1 MNYKQILNEPLNFKF
16 QAKTLPTKGV
26 LAWEY
31 NPFRNY
37 RLTKCNKFKYND
49 KYYTLEE
56 IEDILSITIGGDT
69 NLKPEFGYNRT
80 RHNVENTDPQ
90 KWYTCELSEDKN
102 HTTLLNEVQDVLDIE
117 LYEKGQLVDFE
128 TDELEFDLKHP
139 VDIIAQESYDNSV
152 NLIINDGK
160 NIPRLINS
168 RFSPTEKNHY
178 QIVDRKGDNDT
189 NIYDQGDQFDIDT
202 SLYKRTIKIPKLK
215 FDGVYPGGNLG
226 VGNYHFFFKY
236 IDSDGNETDWIAE
249 SGLVSVFL
257 GNTPQSIDSGFGN
270 QNSKKLIK
278 FTLTNID
285 SAYNY
290 VKVYYSKETSG
301 FNQEAQ
307 TTCYEIEHKYI
318 VDKNNTCNITISGF
332 IKDIEVSEDVINMQY
347 QLVSSV
353 ETQTVC
359 KNMLFLG
366 NVKKPEIPYKELT
379 DLSLRFL
386 PKRSLIDYNLSI
398 DSQYNINSSS
408 EGYYD
413 PEYIYNYTGY
423 WNDEIYRLGIVYI
436 LPDNSL
442 SPVFNIRGGYN
453 IDENSKYSYEPLYKN
468 GVRNYL
474 TISEDN
480 YSIISSNKNPI
491 KLENAKGVITLKTY
505 DSNKGPNEE
514 QPYKI
519 YGIKIEIDKLQKEEV
534 LNELKKYTKG
544 FFFVRQKRIPTT
556 LCQAISIAT
565 DKHNYLPVF
574 PIGNKKSLFVSQL
587 TGVSYTQPKET
598 KLSIFK
604 QLTDVGTEIIDPY
617 TGTTKRIAGSDK
629 NLAEVSLKENTE
641 YYLAESFID
650 SRDRYIT
657 NDFFSRIRPIE
668 ASKVKVNAALCPEFE
683 LDQTF
688 YANLFTG
695 DQFVL
700 KKSDM
705 QPQGSSL
712 SWSQDEE
719 RNFYVGKY
727 VYANDTVEYKSKILA
742 VPDSSKLMAIDK
754 DNYKGTAGNSTDGWR
769 FDYIAKENKKT
780 EATNFIRGNWGP
792 YLGVQ
797 GATKNKVL
805 TQYDIKIP
813 GYSKSK
819 IQEYFNV
826 RYSDNSSFYPISD
839 RLEINDFGDNL
850 VLYRGDC
857 YICQFTHRMNRNF
870 QDPAAPTNDDIVN
883 PKCWKEN
890 YSVKDGVIEKHK
902 FANINIGDLNA
913 VRLGTWVT
921 FTVRST
927 KNLCIRGVDDSHS
940 DEKALIGHGRGFYPR
955 YKINLDGSYK
965 TPESSYFNKGF
976 QKEFGVKKYIE
987 AADVPAEKNE
997 FSSRILYSNPASND
1011 SYTNNFRV
1019 FELGH
1024 FKDYSKEYGSITKLV
1039 ESNGS
1044 ILIVFEHG
1052 IGSLAVNE
1060 KALLQNVQ
1068 GDDVYIGA
1076 NKVIGEPR
1084 IISDKFGSQWKES
1097 IVKTP
1102 HYIYGVDTVAKKI
1115 WRVGIDSP
1123 NVECISDKRI
1133 QQFLNQNITLSE
1145 RELIPIIGIRNVKS
1159 HYNGFKNDV
1168 LFTFYDNL
1176 RGFEEKVWNICWNE
1190 ITQNWTTLYSWVP
1203 SYSEN
1208 IFNQFFTFD
1217 RNTSKWIA
1225 KLGISN
1231 CNSDFADGITLD
1243 NNIIDDSSENY
1254 QNLAPYNRDGI
1265 ESEEIHVGLLTL
1277 SNRDLEDDYIVEYT
1291 LERDPFGNYKY
1302 FAVDDGTIHII
1313 DETGRRILTEDY
1325 IGDTYDEE
1333 TGDSDLI
1340 TEPVDLTHGK
1350 PWAVVQKYKLP
1361 DDYPYP
1367 VILLNISA
1375 KVVSAKNENKTL
1387 LNSTLV
1393 KENYYNNTIAICLKS
1408 VYDNGNTV
1416 PYDDSKPS
1424 LMSAFWRH
1432 GQAGLQDIAEKIKP
1446 CHWYGKQHPFEFEF
1460 CVNEN
1465 PELQKVFDNLQIIS
1479 NNAEPD
1485 SFHYKI
1491 IGDGIEFAN
1500 DKKNMY
1506 IRQES
1511 TKELYQYNGSD
1522 ILYNDDWK
1530 ELEKDGVK
1538 QNPKSTILPQ
1548 MYEARQDTFN
1558 EIEDQY
1564 KKITSSNK
1572 NYDEL
1577 TGTEVTYDKVT
1588 GEYGLWVHSKAIDVN
1603 SGSGNRLRGNMQY
1616 RNDNWKV
1623 QISPINFVQKNENE
1637 GLDEQGNII
1646 NSTWK
1651 NGKVPISIANIP
1663 IPANITNYDLD
1674 IPESL
1679 KDKEIDV
1686 DSWGD
1691 LPIIQNVE
1699 RKSNDGKT
1707 TYTYEVGNPDSKCT
1721 RQQTKIRD
1729 KYVRIRIRYS
1739 GEKLALI
1746 RKIITIYSQ
1755 SL

>member
-1 MNYKQILNEPLNFKF
+1 MSYKQILNEPLNFQF

-56 IEDILSITIGGDT
+56 IEEILSITIGGDT
-69 NLKPEFGYNRT
+69 NLKPEFDYNRI
-80 RHNVENTDPQ
+80 RHGTANTDPQ
-90 KWYTCELSEDKN
+90 KWYNCELSEDKN
-102 HTTLLNEVQDVLDIE
+102 HTTLISESTDDIDIE

-236 IDSDGNETDWIAE
+236 VDSDGNETDWIAE

-257 GNTPQSIDSGFGN
+257 GNTPQSIESGFGN
-270 QNSKKLIK
+270 QNSKKLVK
-278 FTLTNID
+278 FTLSNID

-301 FNQEAQ
+301 FNQESQ

-332 IKDIEVSEDVINMQY
+332 IKDLDASEDVINTQY

-353 ETQTVC
+353 ETQAVC

-366 NVKKPEIPYKELT
+366 NIKKPEIPYKELT

-386 PKRSLIDYNLSI
+386 PKRSVIDYNLDI

-408 EGYYD
+408 EGYYN

-453 IDENSKYSYEPLYKN
+453 IDENSNFSYEPLYKD

-480 YSIISSNKNPI
+480 YSIISSNKNPV
-491 KLENAKGVITLKTY
+491 KLENAKGVITLKTF
-505 DSNKGPNEE
+505 DANLPVNEE
-514 QPYKI
+514 HPHKV
-519 YGIKIEIDKLQKEEV
+519 YGIKIEIDKNQKDEV

-556 LCQAISIAT
+556 LCQCLSIAT
-565 DKHNYLPVF
+565 DKHSHLPVF
-574 PIGNKKSLFVSQL
+574 PIGGNDSLFVSQL
-587 TGVSYTQPKET
+587 TGVAYNQPKES
-598 KLSIFK
+598 KLNIFQTLAGEGK
-604 QLTDVGTEIIDPY
+604 EIVDPY
-617 TGTTKRIAGSDK
+617 TGTTKRVSTNDK
-629 NLAEVSLKENTE
+629 NLATNLKSIN

-657 NDFFSRIRPIE
+657 NDFYSRIRPVE
-668 ASKVKVNAALCPEFE
+668 QNKVKVNAALCPEFE

-688 YANLFTG
+688 YSNLFTG

-700 KKSDM
+700 KKADM
-705 QPQGSSL
+705 QPVGTNL
-712 SWSQDEE
+712 SWNPEEE

-727 VYANDTVEYKSKILA
+727 TYSNDTVEYKSKVLA
-742 VPDSSKLMAIDK
+742 IPDSSKLMAIDK
-754 DNYKGTAGNSTDGWR
+754 DNYRGTAGNSTDGWR
-769 FDYIAKENKKT
+769 FEYIAKENKKT
-780 EATNFIRGNWGP
+780 DATNFVRGNWGP

-797 GATKNKVL
+797 SANKNKVL
-805 TQYDIKIP
+805 TLYDIKIP

-826 RYSDNSSFYPISD
+826 RYSDNSSFFPISD
-839 RLEINDFGDNL
+839 RLEINDFAENENF

-883 PKCWKEN
+883 PKCWKDN

-902 FANINIGDLNA
+902 FANINVGDLNA

-921 FTVRST
+921 FTLRST

-1011 SYTNNFRV
+1011 SYSNNFRV

-1024 FKDYSKEYGSITKLV
+1024 FQDYSKEYGSITKIL

-1044 ILIVFEHG
+1044 LLVVFEHG
-1052 IGSLAVNE
+1052 IGSIPVNE
-1060 KALLQNVQ
+1060 KALLQNAS
-1068 GDDVYIGA
+1068 GENVYVGA

-1097 IVKTP
+1097 IIKTP
-1102 HYIYGVDTVAKKI
+1102 YYIYGVDTVAKKI
-1115 WRVGIDSP
+1115 WRVGVDSP
-1123 NVECISDKRI
+1123 NVQTISDVHI

-1145 RELIPIIGIRNVKS
+1145 RELTPLIGIRNVKT
-1159 HYNGFKNDV
+1159 HYNAYKNDV
-1168 LFTFYDNL
+1168 MFTFYDNL

-1190 ITQNWTTLYSWVP
+1190 TQQIWVTLYSWVP

-1208 IFNQFFTFD
+1208 IFNQFFSFD

-1231 CNSDFADGITLD
+1231 CYSDFADGITLT
-1243 NNIIDDSSENY
+1243 NNIIND
-1254 QNLAPYNRDGI
+1254 
-1265 ESEEIHVGLLTL
+1265 ESEEYNSLIDFNREGRVCPEYPIGFLKL
-1277 SNRDLEDDYIVEYT
+1277 SNRDIQGKYKVEYT

-1313 DETGRRILTEDY
+1313 DEDGFEIMNEGNQNYYD
-1325 IGDTYDEE
+1325 GDNGLIIENVDTSQ
-1333 TGDSDLI
+1333 GD
-1340 TEPVDLTHGK
+1340 
-1350 PWAVVQKYKLP
+1350 PWMIVQKYKLP

-1375 KVVSAKNENKTL
+1375 KVKSVEDENKSL
-1387 LNSTLV
+1387 LNGTLV

-1408 VYDNGNTV
+1408 VYDNGNTK
-1416 PYDDSKPS
+1416 PYDENKPS
-1424 LMSAFWRH
+1424 LMSAFWKH
-1432 GQAGLQDIAEKIKP
+1432 GQAGLQNVTEKIKP
-1446 CHWYGKQHPFEFEF
+1446 CHWYGKQHPFEIEF
-1460 CVNEN
+1460 CVNDN
-1465 PELQKVFDNLQIIS
+1465 PEVQKIFDNLQIIS
-1479 NNAEPD
+1479 NNAEPE
-1485 SFHYKI
+1485 SFHYQI

-1522 ILYNDDWK
+1522 ILYDHDWK
-1530 ELEKDGVK
+1530 EIEDEGVR

-1564 KKITSSNK
+1564 KKITASNK

-1577 TGTEVTYDKVT
+1577 TGTEVTHDKVT
-1588 GEYGLWVHSKAIDVN
+1588 DEYGLWVHSKAIDVDK
-1603 SGSGNRLRGNMQY
+1603 GSGNRLRGNMQY
-1616 RNDNWKV
+1616 KNDTWRV
-1623 QISPINFVQKNENE
+1623 QISPINFVQKNEND
-1637 GLDEQGNII
+1637 GVDEQGNII

-1651 NGKVPISIANIP
+1651 NGKVPVSIANIP

-1699 RKSNDGKT
+1699 TNGSGQ
-1707 TYTYEVGNPDSKCT
+1707 YTYEIGDPDTKCT

-1729 KYVRIRIRYS
+1729 KYIRIRIRYS